1 MSRRLLAAAVVIA
14 LAACQPS
21 NPGSPSPS
29 HEAHESDD
37 GHSDEPSAGPSGSAA
52 ASRCDPGV
60 VCNGPLAGGDY
71 VSEGTGARIEFTLDD
86 HGWIG
91 IRETTGVGFGLILAD
106 VDDAA
111 ISVLAFGGEYFT
123 DACDPSGGTSMTG
136 TSPAEFI
143 EMLSAR
149 PGVTATEPVEVEV
162 GGQPGLQVDL
172 TTDVGLLCGSAGDR
186 AISVWPLHP
195 VGPFD
200 LGDDEMARVIAVDGG
215 SATVILVAEARSV
228 VEDYDHFLE
237 HFAEVVES
245 MTISPLPGA

>member
-1 MSRRLLAAAVVIA
+1 MTTAAYTVSGMTCGHCVNAVSSELGRL
-14 LAACQPS
+14 
-21 NPGSPSPS
+21 
-29 HEAHESDD
+29 
-37 GHSDEPSAGPSGSAA
+37 
-52 ASRCDPGV
+52 PGV
-60 VCNGPLAGGDY
+60 
-71 VSEGTGARIEFTLDD
+71 R
-86 HGWIG
+86 
-91 IRETTGVGFGLILAD
+91 D
-106 VDDAA
+106 V
-111 ISVLAFGGEYFT
+111 
-123 DACDPSGGTSMTG
+123 
-136 TSPAEFI
+136 
-143 EMLSAR
+143 
-149 PGVTATEPVEVEV
+149 
-162 GGQPGLQVDL
+162 QVDL